1 MADEIKIGL
10 SPKISRFLG
19 PNFLLFLPVLGGEF
33 FIVSSRSW
41 RRIFCFFFKFKLD
54 HCAIHEEGLV
64 FPVQAFD
71 VSSKTLQDVSRRLKK
86 ICFNGFLQRAIFSSF
101 VLHHHPIHKVEL
113 VFPVEYFDVSSKTF
127 QDVSRHFKTFQD
139 VSRKLL
145 FWITIY
151 LNIYRYTKMVC
162 ILSKPK
168 LFTSRINGFFRLF
181 QLFSLA

>member
-1 MADEIKIGL
+1 MAGTKDFK
-10 SPKISRFLG
+10 
-19 PNFLLFLPVLGGEF
+19 VLGAEF

-41 RRIFCFFFKFKLD
+41 RRIFYCFFPFLEAIFFVFFKFKLD

-86 ICFNGFLQRAIFSSF
+86 ICFKGFLQRAIFSSF

-145 FWITIY
+145 F
-151 LNIYRYTKMVC
+151 
-162 ILSKPK
+162 
-168 LFTSRINGFFRLF
+168 
-181 QLFSLA
+181 